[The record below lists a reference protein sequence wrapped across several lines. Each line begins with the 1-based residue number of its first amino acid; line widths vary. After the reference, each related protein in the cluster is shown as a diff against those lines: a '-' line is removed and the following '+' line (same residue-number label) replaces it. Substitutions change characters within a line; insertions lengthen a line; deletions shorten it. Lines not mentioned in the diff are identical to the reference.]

1 MEVFEITNE
10 AANDVKTGKK
20 SYFTKEGFK
29 RAILLLCALMILGII
44 QTIIQKLSDA
54 NVNKLFGTLLTEMKS
69 FKMHKNISTIWK
81 KYTKCWLEFM

>member
-1 MEVFEITNE
+1 MEVFEIE

-69 FKMHKNISTIWK
+69 FKMHNISTIWK
-81 KYTKCWLEFM
+81 NILNVD

>member
-10 AANDVKTGKK
+10 AANNVKTGKK

-29 RAILLLCALMILGII
+29 RVILLLCVLTILGII
-44 QTIIQKLSDA
+44 HTIIQRLSDA

-69 FKMHKNISTIWK
+69 IEMFKNISTNWK
-81 KYTKCWLEFM
+81 NKQNGH

>member
-10 AANDVKTGKK
+10 VAKDGKTGKK

-29 RAILLLCALMILGII
+29 RAIILLCVLSILGII
-44 QTIIQKLSDA
+44 HAIIQKLSDA

-69 FKMHKNISTIWK
+69 IEMFKNISTNWK
-81 KYTKCWLEFM
+81 NKQNGD

>member
-10 AANDVKTGKK
+10 VAKDGKTGKK

-29 RAILLLCALMILGII
+29 RGIILLCVLTILGII
-44 QTIIQKLSDA
+44 HAIIQKLSDA

-69 FKMHKNISTIWK
+69 IEMFKNISTNWK
-81 KYTKCWLEFM
+81 NKQNGH

>member
-1 MEVFEITNE
+1 MEVFEIE